1 MEVILLERVGKLGN
15 LGDKVTVKPG
25 FGRNFLFPYGKAVPA
40 TAANLAE
47 FESRRAEL
55 EKAAAEQKAAAD
67 ARAAKLE
74 NADVT
79 IAANAGEDG
88 KLFGSVGTREIADAL
103 NAATGADV
111 DKSEVRLP
119 EGALRHTG
127 EFELDIQLHSDVTV
141 AVKVT
146 VAAEAE

>member
-15 LGDKVTVKPG
+15 LGDKVNVKPG

-40 TAANLAE
+40 TAANLAD

-55 EKAAAEQKAAAD
+55 EKAAAEGRAAAD
-67 ARAAKLE
+67 GRGSKVDGVE
-74 NADVT
+74 VT
-79 IAANAGEDG
+79 ITANAGEDG
-88 KLFGSVGTREIADAL
+88 KLFGSVGTRDIADAI

-127 EFELDIQLHSDVTV
+127 EFELAVQLHSDVTV
-141 AVKVT
+141 AVKVA
-146 VAAEAE
+146 VVGESE

>member
-1 MEVILLERVGKLGN
+1 MEVILLERVGKLGD

-40 TAANLAE
+40 TAANLAD

-55 EKAAAEQKAAAD
+55 EKAAAEQLAAAN
-67 ARAAKLE
+67 ARAAKL
-74 NADVT
+74 ADAEVT

-88 KLFGSVGTREIADAL
+88 KLFGSVGTREIADSL

-127 EFELDIQLHSDVTV
+127 EFELDVQLHSDVTV
-141 AVKVT
+141 TIKVI
-146 VAAEAE
+146 VASEG